1 MEMVLALFAL
11 CCQVMP
17 STRICPDCERRLTEA
32 SQAMRRHAT
41 DMSKAIQLVRNGGGS
56 EEQRQELTARLLA
69 SFDDAQSAWDTYREH
84 LIEHGLL
91 LPAPKLSAQ

>member
-1 MEMVLALFAL
+1 
-11 CCQVMP
+11 
-17 STRICPDCERRLTEA
+17 
-32 SQAMRRHAT
+32 MRRHAT

-91 LPAPKLSAQ
+91 PQS